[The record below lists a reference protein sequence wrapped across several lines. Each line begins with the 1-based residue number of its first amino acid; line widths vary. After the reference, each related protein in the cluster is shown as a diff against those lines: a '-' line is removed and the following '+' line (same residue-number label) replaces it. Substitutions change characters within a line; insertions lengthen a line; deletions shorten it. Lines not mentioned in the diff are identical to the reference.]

1 MRRPIARGD
10 IIWANLSAAG
20 GAPLRKKRPCLVVQ
34 NDVGN
39 RFAPHTIVAAIRHDP
54 GKALPVQVFVPKG
67 SAGLQKTCVVDCGH
81 IATLEEVQLGERLG
95 RLPADL
101 MRLVDEALR
110 VSLGLP

>member
-1 MRRPIARGD
+1 MRRPISRGD
-10 IIWANLSAAG
+10 IVWADLSAAG
-20 GAPLRKKRPCLVVQ
+20 GAPLRKKRPSLVVQ

-54 GKALPVQVFVPKG
+54 AKELPVQVSLPKG
-67 SAGLQKTCVVDCGH
+67 TAGLQKACVVDCGH
-81 IATLEEVQLGERLG
+81 IATLEESQVGERLG

-110 VSLGLP
+110 ISLGLP